1 MDPVIGLDIAKGKS
15 QVQAFL
21 QKKTPYKK
29 SFVFEHNVLG
39 LQDFYQFYREVE
51 EAAGLP
57 PAATKCSLFNVILIT
72 IKNKYFITNI
82 PPMLLDSY
90 Y

>member
-21 QKKTPYKK
+21 QKKDPYKK

-39 LQDFYQFYREVE
+39 LHDFHLFWLEVE
-51 EAAGLP
+51 EI
-57 PAATKCSLFNVILIT
+57 TDIRRSLDLFIHRHPYERYST
-72 IKNKYFITNI
+72 IKHLKVFGRKRRKK
-82 PPMLLDSY
+82 
-90 Y
+90 